1 MCSIAG
7 YLHTVR
13 PTEDLAPLRAMNRAL
28 AHRGPDGSGLYVAEG
43 VAGGWCGAL
52 TGKEVGGVS
61 HRVGLAHNRF
71 SIQDPTP
78 AGHQPF
84 LSADGRFCLIFN
96 GEIYNHEALR
106 SELSAAGAWRFR
118 SACDTEVL
126 LAALVT
132 WGEGAYRR
140 LNGFWAAAFWD
151 NASASLTLSR
161 DRFGEAPL
169 YLMRRDGSLYFA
181 SEIPALH
188 RIAGTSAEDVS
199 TQAVSDYLH
208 HGIIDLGPA
217 TFYRSITQLPAAHF
231 ARVRPDA
238 TLDTRRFVSLPDR
251 RLSERQLPVDEAVG
265 RFRDSL
271 TRAVSL
277 RMRAD
282 VPVGF
287 QLSGGLDSSAMVA
300 LAATERQRQG
310 GGKLA
315 AFTVSYP
322 GTKYDEFPFAAEVVA
337 RFPETVEHH
346 ELRDPGEEFWSD
358 PDGIV
363 ARYAEPFSGPN
374 AYTQQLTWQAMRQ
387 LGIKVVVSGGA
398 ADELLAGYRRDFHSL
413 FLREL
418 LCSGRP
424 FAAVRESA
432 MLSEEPV
439 GLLSRA
445 NAKRLM
451 TALKAPVPSP
461 PGTVPLS
468 TPGSAVSFLPEEIYP
483 LRPLPVPR
491 TDPSRTFDARLRNIM
506 TDWRMNYWLKIGN
519 VSSLAVPIEFRL
531 PFLDPDLAD
540 LAFSLPSSYLIRDGY
555 LKWILRAAAAPYLPD
570 TVTWRKRKMGFPFP
584 YSQWCIRSKPAFLAA
599 TAGTTNPFIDASRL
613 LQNWDALAAAN
624 PIFLWRCMSVSMWW
638 RRMTLKLPLATL
650 VHRAAA

>member
-13 PTEDLAPLRAMNRAL
+13 ASDDLAPLRAMNRAL
-28 AHRGPDGSGLYVAEG
+28 AHRGPDGSGLFVAEG
-43 VAGGWCGAL
+43 TPGGRAGEINAAGSGF
-52 TGKEVGGVS
+52 S

-71 SIQDPTP
+71 SILDPTP

-84 LSADGRFCLIFN
+84 ISPDGRFTLIFN
-96 GEIYNHEALR
+96 GEIYNHDHLR
-106 SELSAAGAWRFR
+106 AELAAADAWSFR

-132 WGEGAYRR
+132 WGDAAYRR
-140 LNGFWAAAFWD
+140 LNGFWAAALWD
-151 NASASLTLSR
+151 NASATLTLSR

-169 YLMRRDGSLYFA
+169 YVMRRDGSLYFA

-188 RIAGTSAEDVS
+188 RIAGTCPEDVS

-217 TFYRSITQLPAAHF
+217 TFYRSITQLPPAHF

-238 TLDTRRFVSLPDR
+238 TLDAHRYVSLPGR
-251 RLSERQLPVDEAVG
+251 RLSERELPAPEAVE
-265 RFRDSL
+265 RFRDAL
-271 TRAVSL
+271 TRAVTL

-287 QLSGGLDSSAMVA
+287 QLSGGLDSSALVA
-300 LAATERQRQG
+300 LAATERRQRG
-310 GGKLA
+310 GGKLS

-322 GTKYDEFPFAAEVVA
+322 GTKFDEFPFAAEVVS
-337 RFPETVEHH
+337 RFPDTVEHH

-358 PDGIV
+358 PDAIV

-374 AYTQQLTWQAMRQ
+374 AYTQQLTWHAMRE

-398 ADELLAGYRRDFHSL
+398 ADELLAGYRRDFHCL
-413 FLREL
+413 FLRQL
-418 LCSGRP
+418 LLSGRP
-424 FAAVRESA
+424 LTAARESSL
-432 MLSEEPV
+432 LSEEPLA
-439 GLLSRA
+439 LLSNA
-445 NAKRLM
+445 NAQRLLS
-451 TALKAPVPSP
+451 ALRSPPPSP

-468 TPGSAVSFLPEEIYP
+468 TPGSATSFLPDALYP
-483 LRPLPVPR
+483 LRPLPAPR

-519 VSSLAVPIEFRL
+519 ISSLAVPIEFRL

-540 LAFSLPSSYLIRDGY
+540 LAFSLPSTHLIRGGY

-584 YSQWCIRSKPAFLAA
+584 YSQWCTRSKPAFLAA
-599 TAGTTNPFIDASRL
+599 TAGTTNPFIDLSRL
-613 LQNWDALAAAN
+613 LHNWDALAAAN

-638 RRMTLKLPLATL
+638 RRMTLNLPLATL
-650 VHRAAA
+650 PQRAAA